1 MRHPVLRLMA
11 AAVLL
16 AAYSLA
22 LSGGTAGG
30 HTTAPVVAADIK
42 RDVDASQAA
51 YSAGRYAD
59 ALEPTRRLTEQLPT
73 QAVYFDRLARI
84 QHELGSFREEARA
97 WEGVFRTS
105 PTPMDAC
112 PMLATAYEQIG
123 DSAGALHAYERCVE
137 VDPLNPDLLLFLG
150 RAYNAAER
158 AADARRVLEQA
169 LALAPEYPDVHLVLG
184 VRHFADKHIEVARER
199 FERFLSLAPARRD
212 EVAVWLERTRRV
224 SQ

>member
-1 MRHPVLRLMA
+1 MNHPVTRLTV

-16 AAYSLA
+16 AAYSLT
-22 LSGGTAGG
+22 LSGGTAGQA
-30 HTTAPVVAADIK
+30 TAPVVDADIK

-73 QAVYFDRLARI
+73 QAVYFHRLARI

-105 PTPMDAC
+105 PTPVDAC

-123 DSAGALHAYERCVE
+123 DAAGALHAYERCAE
-137 VDPLNPDLLLFLG
+137 AEPLNPDLLLFLG

-158 AADARRVLEQA
+158 AADAQRVLEQA

-184 VRHFADKHIEVARER
+184 VRNFADRHIEVARER
-199 FERFLSLAPARRD
+199 FERFLALAPARRD
-212 EVAVWLERTRRV
+212 EVAVWLERTRQV